1 MVIVSVVLLDCQG
14 ASCERA
20 TIVLDAQQS
29 SSKLKS
35 QGTYDL
41 NRQDNP
47 MGREQN
53 SPGTE

>member
-1 MVIVSVVLLDCQG
+1 MVMVSVVLLDCQG
-14 ASCERA
+14 ANCEKA
-20 TIVLDAQQS
+20 AIVRDVQQS

-35 QGTYDL
+35 QSIYDL